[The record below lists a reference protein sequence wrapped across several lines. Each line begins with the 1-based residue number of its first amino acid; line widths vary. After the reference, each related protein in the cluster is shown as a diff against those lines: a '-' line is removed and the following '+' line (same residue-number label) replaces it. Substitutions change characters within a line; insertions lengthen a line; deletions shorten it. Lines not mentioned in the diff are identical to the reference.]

1 MYRDRTPCTS
11 GTTPGP
17 KQQAGWL
24 RPANVSAMCFS
35 TFDTRDQDR
44 IRPALRTR
52 CRDKPGQASPRVLVT
67 PPAKAVT
74 SAERTSGTSSMHAA
88 ARTRLKE
95 KSLLLTTD
103 HRPPARGWPCQI
115 LSSASSGERQSPQQ
129 RRAERHLKPSREK
142 PSHLAGTKVSP
153 SGRLLSLCAV
163 RTRNALQAL

>member
-1 MYRDRTPCTS
+1 MKTYRGQTLWRRRRSYWGDRSSVDRKSLGPPWLTPLS
-11 GTTPGP
+11 R
-17 KQQAGWL
+17 AG
-24 RPANVSAMCFS
+24 FS
-35 TFDTRDQDR
+35 RYP
-44 IRPALRTR
+44 ILS
-52 CRDKPGQASPRVLVT
+52 SPRVLVT

-129 RRAERHLKPSREK
+129 RRAERHLKPYHGRSLATSRG
-142 PSHLAGTKVSP
+142 PGFPLRHDYSP
-153 SGRLLSLCAV
+153 FVGS
-163 RTRNALQAL
+163 ALERQAL